1 MADNDAEVLQPIE
14 AVKQAIAGPLQSD
27 VWVYRMV
34 VFSLG
39 LTVLLALIGGV
50 IIALMDK
57 TIPEV
62 LVALGSAA
70 IGALAGLLVPAPPA
84 R

>member
-1 MADNDAEVLQPIE
+1 MANEDAEVLQPIE

-39 LTVLLALIGGV
+39 LTVLLSLIGGV
-50 IIALMDK
+50 ILALCGKD
-57 TIPEV
+57 IPEV

-70 IGALAGLLVPAPPA
+70 IGALAGLLVPSSHAK
-84 R
+84 

>member
-1 MADNDAEVLQPIE
+1 MAELEQDILEPREV
-14 AVKQAIAGPLQSD
+14 VKQATAGPLQTD

-50 IIALMDK
+50 ILALLGK

-70 IGALAGLLVPAPPA
+70 IGALAGLLVPAPPTK
-84 R
+84 

>member
-1 MADNDAEVLQPIE
+1 MSDVEQDIVQPREV
-14 AVKQAIAGPLQSD
+14 VTQATANPLQTD

-50 IIALMDK
+50 TLAIMGK
-57 TIPEV
+57 TTPEV
-62 LVALGSAA
+62 LIALGSAA
-70 IGALAGLLVPAPPA
+70 IGALAGLLVPTPPTK
-84 R
+84 

>member
-1 MADNDAEVLQPIE
+1 VTELEKDIVEPREVVTRATPT
-14 AVKQAIAGPLQSD
+14 PLQSD

-39 LTVLLALIGGV
+39 LTVLLALIGAVV
-50 IIALMDK
+50 IAIMGK
-57 TIPEV
+57 TTPEV

-70 IGALAGLLVPAPPA
+70 IGALAGLLVPSPPSK
-84 R
+84 